1 MRAVADYVT
10 RESTLLSFR
19 KGDVIR
25 VVRDEQYVDKG
36 TPPVFICHFFLS
48 RAAQPRAT
56 LHRRIEGGA
65 RVIFVSLSWARPF
78 FFSNF
83 LSRYANDT
91 QVGCLASWTA
101 AWESSP
107 PITSSQ

>member
-36 TPPVFICHFFLS
+36 KEPNYKKKISFSKV
-48 RAAQPRAT
+48 
-56 LHRRIEGGA
+56 
-65 RVIFVSLSWARPF
+65 VVVSLAALLLFMVNYLRDW
-78 FFSNF
+78 
-83 LSRYANDT
+83 LRY
-91 QVGCLASWTA
+91 LA
-101 AWESSP
+101 
-107 PITSSQ
+107 